1 MKTSMD
7 FLRELGELHQLLRKR
22 EQGLESFFRAIEE
35 DVKES
40 NEYLDILDAFL
51 AKVDLEPTQ
60 ENRLVAAGRLISLRE
75 DPLVQL
81 LKRAGQN
88 QESIDGAIDIAYEWV
103 KNFHGRR
110 HEEFINLVEKKGFLD
125 PFYRAVL
132 RGAHRVGM
140 AFNHWHPSWVKH
152 ILQGVNRELLK
163 QHSNSKENVYLFL
176 EREELI
182 DKGHDGAPGDRCY
195 SILKKQAD
203 RWRSISYG
211 AGFPTEV
218 SAVLQEL
225 ANWRVSLQAEDDLIF
240 HEKDAWIGYIDSLG
254 AALREENTDQ
264 LIVRWSE
271 VDRAWMKITGP
282 IQTCHPLEYYEDHFR
297 QSVALEWDLRISNP
311 EHSSRG
317 KRRELIRSMAA
328 EVYSSLNLGSTQYD
342 KVAGF
347 ADKKLDM
354 AQLHIG
360 RSAIYYG
367 SMLTGLPSAQVVP
380 NDETVSKDTGKKI
393 FAFPD
398 HVLQSQRSRPFL
410 RLSREVYEESFLKDD
425 RKVLFQDRPLWF
437 QLYDISTI
445 GHEYGHILWVDDD
458 SEAKMNVGGNYKN
471 VEEWK
476 ATTGGLLAFFLGH
489 EEQEGGLE
497 LQRHVLKDLL
507 RRAVGLMAWREAS
520 EVEAYYCEG
529 MIHLSGLF
537 ESGVLSFSTAKNV
550 LSVHINH
557 ETYQNFRSWFLETYK
572 RLVGDYYLPKKDPS
586 SFLHDFARVE
596 GDHFMPVNPSIHA
609 MAEWYWDL
617 YQRYGR
623 EIDTSDHRDNY
634 KPFDE
639 SGA

>member
-7 FLRELGELHQLLRKR
+7 FLRELGELHQLLRNR
-22 EQGLESFFRAIEE
+22 EQELESFFRAIEE
-35 DVKES
+35 NSSES
-40 NEYLDILDAFL
+40 NECLMILDRFL
-51 AKVDLEPTQ
+51 KGVELEPTQ

-81 LKRAGQN
+81 LKRGGRN
-88 QESIDGAIDIAYEWV
+88 QESIDEVICSAYDWV
-103 KNFHGRR
+103 KDFHSRR
-110 HEEFINLVEKKGFLD
+110 HAEFIAAVEHEGLLS
-125 PFYRAVL
+125 PFYRCVL
-132 RGAHRVGM
+132 KGAHRVGM
-140 AFNHWHPSWVKH
+140 AFNQWHPAWVKH
-152 ILQGVNRELLK
+152 ILNGVNRELLK
-163 QHSNSKENVYLFL
+163 QHSKNKDNVYQFL
-176 EREELI
+176 EREGLI
-182 DKGHDGAPGDRCY
+182 DKGHDGGPGDRCY
-195 SILKKQAD
+195 SVLKKQD
-203 RWRSISYG
+203 DIWKSVSYG
-211 AGFPTEV
+211 QGFPNEAN
-218 SAVLQEL
+218 SILQEL
-225 ANWRVSLQAEDDLIF
+225 EEWREALHGEEDHIF
-240 HEKDAWIGYIDSLG
+240 HEKEAWIGYIDSLRR
-254 AALREENTDQ
+254 ALEEEDTDQ
-264 LIVRWSE
+264 LILRWSE

-317 KRRELIRSMAA
+317 TRRELVRCMAA
-328 EVYSSLNLGSTQYD
+328 EIYASLNLNSEQYD
-342 KVAGF
+342 QVAKF
-347 ADKKLDM
+347 ADRKLDLV
-354 AQLHIG
+354 QLHIG

-410 RLSREVYEESFLKDD
+410 RLSREVYEQEFLEDD
-425 RKVLFQDRPLWF
+425 RKVLFQDRLLWF
-437 QLYDISTI
+437 HLYDISTI

-458 SEAKMNVGGNYKN
+458 SEARMNVGGNYKN

-476 ATTGGLLAFFLGH
+476 ATSGGLLAFFLGH
-489 EEQEGGLE
+489 EEKEGGFE
-497 LQRHVLKDLL
+497 LQKHVLKDLL
-507 RRAVGLMAWREAS
+507 RRAVGLMAWREAT

-537 ESGVLSFSTAKNV
+537 EAGVLSFCDAEKS
-550 LSVHINH
+550 LLIHISE
-557 ETYQNFRSWFLETYK
+557 ETYGSFRSWYLETYK
-572 RLVGDYYLPKKDPS
+572 RLVRDYYLPKKDPS
-586 SFLHDFARVE
+586 PFLNDFAVME
-596 GDHFMPVNPSIHA
+596 GEHFMPVNSSIHA

-623 EIDTSDHRDNY
+623 EIDLSDHRDNY